1 IPVSSNF
8 FISYLDG
15 CRSHRAPIRRGTH
28 CNHLCGALR
37 AFSLYRVRFCSKAHL
52 DVAIDQHG
60 SLSLV
65 IGECRPFIMSPSYG
79 FPGINCQL
87 AFAVTVVNITM
98 ANANITL
105 RILNH
110 LLSVFSFFTN
120 PCHASGSRRRME
132 PLSRSDPLLRFVLS
146 RQKFVRWRADTA
158 PIISAAKHWLP
169 PVFGLGAALVQKRK
183 LRMVNR

>member
-1 IPVSSNF
+1 M
-8 FISYLDG
+8 Y
-15 CRSHRAPIRRGTH
+15 

-37 AFSLYRVRFCSKAHL
+37 AFSLYCVRFCSKAHL

-60 SLSLV
+60 SLSRV

-98 ANANITL
+98 AKANITL

-110 LLSVFSFFTN
+110 LLSGHYFCCVV
-120 PCHASGSRRRME
+120 
-132 PLSRSDPLLRFVLS
+132 LVLR
-146 RQKFVRWRADTA
+146 
-158 PIISAAKHWLP
+158 
-169 PVFGLGAALVQKRK
+169 AALPVRPCTFT
-183 LRMVNR
+183 